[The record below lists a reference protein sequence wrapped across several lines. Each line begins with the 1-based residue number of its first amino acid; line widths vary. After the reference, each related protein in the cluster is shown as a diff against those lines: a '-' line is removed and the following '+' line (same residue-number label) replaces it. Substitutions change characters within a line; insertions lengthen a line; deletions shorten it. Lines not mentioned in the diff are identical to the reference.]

1 MSADELTKP
10 LGLDKPEK
18 KTSRRSLPIG
28 GMIAG
33 LSLAF
38 LGGLVGYVSLTNNPL
53 GGEPTATASIDRMPQ
68 RNSGPVSTE
77 TKQEPSG
84 KPEHTASNIHQIP
97 PQRPG
102 KNQQDATEL
111 ENDAGVRVMRQN
123 GGAAPGSV
131 VIRVPDAV
139 PLIRLAPAPDKRL
152 IERSR
157 HGNLPKQDAGGLRP
171 ADVYARPITNA
182 QRSAPIKI
190 AIVVGGLG
198 ISSNATQGAIQRLA
212 PAISLAFAPY
222 GTDVERQVAK
232 AREDGHEVLLH
243 TPMEP
248 FDYPD
253 NDPGPHT
260 LVANQPPE
268 MTTDRMHWLM
278 AQFNGYVGMINYMG
292 GRFTSSDEAMNG
304 FMKELS
310 KRGLLYIDDGSS
322 GRSVAPK
329 AAAAAGASF
338 GRTDVV
344 IDAVQRS
351 SDIDAALS
359 RLEKLAR
366 EKGSAVGYAAG
377 LPLTVDRIARWTKAA
392 EARGITLVPVSALV
406 TSPKRN

>member
-1 MSADELTKP
+1 MSASELTKP
-10 LGLDKPEK
+10 LGLEKAEK
-18 KTSRRSLPIG
+18 KASRRALPVGNIL
-28 GMIAG
+28 AS

-38 LGGLVGYVSLTNNPL
+38 LGGVTGYIGITNNPL
-53 GGEPTATASIDRMPQ
+53 GGEPVVTASIDRMPQ
-68 RNSGPVSTE
+68 RTSGPVAAE
-77 TKQEPSG
+77 KKQEN
-84 KPEHTASNIHQIP
+84 PEKEERTASNIHNIP
-97 PQRPG
+97 QQKPG
-102 KNQQDATEL
+102 RNQQDATEL
-111 ENDAGVRVMRQN
+111 ENDAGVKVMRQN
-123 GGAAPGSV
+123 GGSAPGSV
-131 VIRVPDAV
+131 VIRVPEAV

-152 IERSR
+152 VERSR

-212 PAISLAFAPY
+212 PAVSLAFAPY

-260 LVANQPPE
+260 LVTNQAPE

-278 AQFNGYVGMINYMG
+278 SQFNGYVGMINYMG
-292 GRFTSSDEAMNG
+292 GRFTSNDEAMNG
-304 FMKELS
+304 FMKEVS

-338 GRTDVV
+338 GKTDVV

-351 SDIDAALS
+351 SEIDAALN

-366 EKGSAVGYAAG
+366 DKGSAVGYAAG

>member
-1 MSADELTKP
+1 MSANELTKP
-10 LGLDKPEK
+10 LGLEKAEK
-18 KTSRRSLPIG
+18 KTSRRILPVGSILG
-28 GMIAG
+28 S

-38 LGGLVGYVSLTNNPL
+38 LAGLVGYVSFTHNPL
-53 GGEPTATASIDRMPQ
+53 GGEPVVTASIDRMPQ
-68 RNSGPVSTE
+68 RVSSPVANE
-77 TKQEPSG
+77 KKQETSE
-84 KPEHTASNIHQIP
+84 KEERTASNIHTIP
-97 PQRPG
+97 QQKSGRS
-102 KNQQDATEL
+102 QQDAAEL
-111 ENDAGVRVMRQN
+111 ENDAGVKVMRQN
-123 GGAAPGSV
+123 GGAVPGSV
-131 VIRVPDAV
+131 VIRVPDAI

-152 IERSR
+152 VERSR

-198 ISSNATQGAIQRLA
+198 ISTNATQGAIQRLA

-260 LVANQPPE
+260 LVSTQAPE
-268 MTTDRMHWLM
+268 MIIDRMHWLM
-278 AQFNGYVGMINYMG
+278 SQFNGYVGVINYMG
-292 GRFTSSDEAMNG
+292 GRFTANDEAMNG
-304 FMKELS
+304 VMKELS

-322 GRSVAPK
+322 GRSVATK
-329 AAAAAGASF
+329 AAAATGTSF
-338 GRTDVV
+338 GKTDVV

-351 SDIDAALS
+351 NDIDAALN

-366 EKGSAVGYAAG
+366 DKGSAVGYAAG

-392 EARGITLVPVSALV
+392 EARGITLVPVSSLV